1 MSRDEGRGTR
11 DSEQTSRD
19 EVLITPHPSSLLPA
33 VRVGVVGTGYL
44 GRLHARILTEIPEVH
59 VAGFVETD
67 DAIAAEITE
76 NLKLKRFESVEALAR
91 EIDCAVVATPT
102 TTHYDVAR
110 RLIEAGCDVMVEKP
124 ITPAVE
130 EAQRLIDLAASRQRI
145 LQVGHVERYNP
156 AITAVAPL
164 LRGVRYVEAERL
176 GVFVGRS
183 LDIDVL
189 LDLMIHDLNLVL
201 SLLGQRVTEVR
212 AVGVAVLTDKVDIT
226 NVRLELENGA
236 VANLTASRVSQERVR
251 KIRFFSGEAYISVDT
266 KEQEVKGYGL
276 SGKTIVPIEVLVTKQ
291 EPLRAELEAF
301 LACVRTRA
309 RPLVS
314 GEDGLAAVELA
325 IRVAKAIE
333 ESMKRFSPQ
342 DRKL

>member
-1 MSRDEGRGTR
+1 M
-11 DSEQTSRD
+11 
-19 EVLITPHPSSLLPA
+19 
-33 VRVGVVGTGYL
+33 RVGVVGTGYL
-44 GRLHARILTEIPEVH
+44 GRLHARILTEMPEAE

-67 DAIAAEITE
+67 DDVAAEVTE
-76 NLKLKRFESVEALAR
+76 DLKLTRFGSIGALAR

-102 TTHYDVAR
+102 TTHYEVAR
-110 RLIEAGCDVMVEKP
+110 ELIEAGCDVMVEKP

-130 EAQRLIDLAASRQRI
+130 EARRLIDLAASRQRI

-156 AITAVAPL
+156 AIAAVAPL
-164 LRGVRYVEAERL
+164 LHEVRFVEAERI

-201 SLLGQRVTEVR
+201 SLLGQRVTDVR

-251 KIRFFSGEAYISVDT
+251 KIRFFSREAYISVDT
-266 KEQEVKGYGL
+266 KEQEVKGYRL
-276 SGKTIVPIEVLVTKQ
+276 DGKSIQPIEVTVIKQ

-301 LACVRTRA
+301 VECVRTRS

-325 IRVAKAIE
+325 IRVAEAIE
-333 ESMKRFSPQ
+333 ESMRRFYPEDSAKRTDAES
-342 DRKL
+342 